1 MAADAIVVNRG
12 KPHGNSTVEIANT
25 LATLRAKIDGEY
37 GAASHM
43 FADADYTV
51 MESEF
56 GLQPGTG
63 QSFLVLLRQLT
74 QIMTGTGDVSGADRL
89 ARLDEFSARLGGQ

>member
-12 KPHGNSTVEIANT
+12 KPHGNRIVEIANT
-25 LATLRAKIDGEY
+25 LVDLRAKIDGEY
-37 GAASHM
+37 GSASHM
-43 FADADYTV
+43 FQDADFTV
-51 MESEF
+51 METEF

-63 QSFLVLLRQLT
+63 QSFLVLIGQLT
-74 QIMTGTGDVSGADRL
+74 QIMTGTGDVSGADRQ